1 LKIFDI
7 LDKLQMQ
14 IENAAYVPFTSRV
27 MLERDEILDYID
39 ELRAAIPEDISEAS
53 RIKDNE
59 EKIRRQAKL
68 EAGSMIRDAREQKNQ
83 LLEAQNITKQ
93 ANQRAEDMIEQA
105 ESQVIRI
112 QAKSMDYISELF
124 TKAQEEMKQALALM
138 EENKRQLKEKKED
151 LLKVKKA
158 Q

>member
-1 LKIFDI
+1 
-7 LDKLQMQ
+7 MQ

-124 TKAQEEMKQALALM
+124 TKAQEESKQALALM